1 MAPPE
6 LVQRAGSLLTELAR
20 TPRFAGSSE
29 ESAAR
34 QLCKAELERAG
45 FECREL
51 PFEYSEWPGRWG
63 PPIAAAF
70 QAFTILAVAHMAVH
84 HGALS
89 ALAVGAVMLIAL
101 LFASTDVK
109 RRWIARFPLERARS
123 TNLEARRGQPRVWL
137 VAHLDS
143 KSQTVP
149 ILIRIASS
157 VVLAIVMVLSLIVLL
172 LSLVGVN
179 FPTMTWHAIAL
190 VAVLGALPS
199 MFCFVQNRSNGAVD
213 NASGVVAALLASQS
227 DVAPRDLGVVITSGE
242 ELGLAG
248 ARAWALSALPFSVKE
263 LSSKPEVS
271 ILNCDTVD
279 EAGQWRCMYTGAR
292 PARIMA
298 AAETIAGAL
307 GVRVS
312 VGRLIPGILADS
324 MVFADR
330 GVKAVT
336 VARGTLK
343 TLARIH
349 TRRDNSN
356 TLTGNGAAEASAI
369 LSALAKE
376 LA

>member
-6 LVQRAGSLLTELAR
+6 MVQRAGSLLTELAR
-20 TPRFAGSSE
+20 APRFAGSSK
-29 ESAAR
+29 ESEAR

-70 QAFTILAVAHMAVH
+70 QAFTILTVAHMAVH

-101 LFASTDVK
+101 MFASTDVK
-109 RRWIARFPLERARS
+109 RRWIARFPLARARS
-123 TNLEARRGQPRVWL
+123 TNLEARRGDPRVWL

-149 ILIRIASS
+149 ILVRIASS
-157 VVLAIVMVLSLIVLL
+157 VVLAIVMALSLSVLL
-172 LSLVGVN
+172 LSLVGVS
-179 FPTMTWHAIAL
+179 FPAMTWHAIPL
-190 VAVLGALPS
+190 TAVVGALPS
-199 MFCFVQNRSNGAVD
+199 MLCFVQNHSNGAVD

-227 DVAPRDLGVVITSGE
+227 DAAPRDLGIVITSGE

-248 ARAWALSALPFSVKE
+248 ARAWALTALPFSAE
-263 LSSKPEVS
+263 QLSSKPEVS

-279 EAGQWRCMYTGAR
+279 EAGQWRCMYTGTR
-292 PARIMA
+292 PDRIMA
-298 AAETIAGAL
+298 AAETIGGAL
-307 GVRVS
+307 GVRVRA
-312 VGRLIPGILADS
+312 GRLIPGILADS

-330 GVKAVT
+330 GLKAVT

-349 TRRDNSN
+349 TRRDNSD
-356 TLTGNGAAEASAI
+356 TLTGDGVAEASAI

-376 LA
+376 LS

>member
-1 MAPPE
+1 
-6 LVQRAGSLLTELAR
+6 
-20 TPRFAGSSE
+20 
-29 ESAAR
+29 
-34 QLCKAELERAG
+34 
-45 FECREL
+45 
-51 PFEYSEWPGRWG
+51 
-63 PPIAAAF
+63 
-70 QAFTILAVAHMAVH
+70 
-84 HGALS
+84 
-89 ALAVGAVMLIAL
+89 MLIAL
-101 LFASTDVK
+101 MFASTDVK

-123 TNLEARRGQPRVWL
+123 TNLEARRGDPRVWL

-149 ILIRIASS
+149 ILVRIASS
-157 VVLAIVMVLSLIVLL
+157 VLLAIVTVFSLIVLL
-172 LSLVGVN
+172 LSLVGVA
-179 FPTMTWHAIAL
+179 FPVMTWHAIAL
-190 VAVLGALPS
+190 AAVLGALPS
-199 MFCFVQNRSNGAVD
+199 MFCFVQNHSNGAVD
-213 NASGVVAALLASQS
+213 NASGVVTALLASQS
-227 DVAPRDLGVVITSGE
+227 DSAPRDLGVVITSGE

-248 ARAWALSALPFSVKE
+248 ARAWALSALPSSVTQLSALPSSGTQLSALPSSVAQ
-263 LSSKPEVS
+263 LSSKPEIS

-279 EAGQWRCMYTGAR
+279 EAGHWRCMYTGTR
-292 PARIMA
+292 PDRILA

-307 GVRVS
+307 GVRVH

-330 GVKAVT
+330 GLKAVT
-336 VARGTLK
+336 LARGTLK